1 MLNISGISKA
11 YGDRVLFHGLTMNM
25 VSGQKIA
32 LIGPNGSGKSTLLD
46 IISGEIGPDSGT
58 FSLSK
63 GMKIGYLKQDIMPNS
78 SNSPLGEIMEE
89 SLEVTKIR
97 NEIER
102 IYGIFSP
109 ENSVNPRSDSKHSK
123 ALLRQVSE
131 LERALEVASL
141 GYGEHDA
148 KSILLGLGFSES
160 DFSKPL
166 NEFSGGW
173 LMRAHL
179 AKLIWSN
186 PDVLLLDEP
195 TNHLD
200 LHSNLWFEKFLSGFN
215 GSVIFTSHDR
225 AFLNQVSTGILAIED
240 GETVQF
246 EGNYDDYLVARNQ
259 FLENRELVA
268 KRQQRDIQRQMRF
281 IERFRSKARKASQV
295 QSRLKRLQ
303 KIQLI
308 QLPRA
313 TKQVRY
319 SFPQSPRG
327 GANAISLIKVYKS
340 YGGNSVYEDLNVTLD
355 RGDRVALVG
364 PNGAGKSTMLK
375 MLAGVLP
382 FDKGHRRIGQNVI
395 TAYYAQYLLE
405 LLTPENTI
413 IEELKKSS
421 YEGSDQNLLNLLGGF
436 LFSGDDVHKPISI
449 LSGGEK
455 ARIALAKL
463 LLQKSNLLFMDEP
476 TNHLDIESI
485 EILIDALK
493 DYGGT
498 ICLITHDRTVI
509 QNVANK
515 IIEINDGE
523 VTVYPSD
530 YDSYLYKKQMGVT
543 ENTVISRE
551 IHNSPGVVSDPSKR
565 SSESLQNS
573 GYISR
578 KSLRKKSRVL
588 TARIEKIN
596 KKIADIE
603 VRIIQ
608 MEGIFSNPSEI
619 HDSSNLV
626 SIGKEYEALKKESES
641 LLEKW
646 EKLLLDSDV
655 VDSQLRDLGI
665 DK

>member
-11 YGDRVLFHGLTMNM
+11 YGDRVLFHSLNMNM
-25 VSGQKIA
+25 VAGQKIA

-46 IISGEIGPDSGT
+46 IISGEIAPDSGT

-63 GMKIGYLKQDIMPNS
+63 GMKIGYLKQDIMSES
-78 SNSPLGEIMEE
+78 SNSPLDQILKE
-89 SLEVTKIR
+89 SPEVTDIR

-102 IYGIFSP
+102 IYGVFSS
-109 ENSVNPRSDSKHSK
+109 EGSLNPRSDSKVSK

-131 LERALEVASL
+131 LESSLEVASL

-148 KSILLGLGFSES
+148 KSILLGLGFSETE
-160 DFSKPL
+160 FSKPL

-173 LMRAHL
+173 IMRAHL

-200 LHSNLWFEKFLSGFN
+200 LHSNLWFEKFLSDFN

-240 GETVQF
+240 GETVYF

-268 KRQQRDIQRQMRF
+268 KRQKRDIERQMRF

-303 KIQLI
+303 KIQPI

-313 TKQVRY
+313 TKRVRY
-319 SFPQSPRG
+319 SFPKSPRG
-327 GANAISLIKVYKS
+327 GADAISLSKVYKS
-340 YGGNSVYEDLNVTLD
+340 YECNSVYEDLNVTLT

-364 PNGAGKSTMLK
+364 PNGAGKSTMIK
-375 MLAGVLP
+375 MLAGVLS
-382 FDKGHRRIGQNVI
+382 FDKGHRRIGHNVI

-405 LLTPENTI
+405 LLSPENTI

-421 YEGSDQNLLNLLGGF
+421 NEGSDQYLLNILGGF
-436 LFSGDDVHKPISI
+436 LFSGDDVHKPVSI

-463 LLQKSNLLFMDEP
+463 LLQESNLLFMDEP

-493 DYGGT
+493 DYSGT

-523 VTVYPSD
+523 VTVYPGD
-530 YDSYLYKKQMGVT
+530 YDSYLYKKQMGVN
-543 ENTVISRE
+543 ENISINGE
-551 IHNSPGVVSDPSKR
+551 VHNSPDVVRDPQKR
-565 SSESLQNS
+565 YSQSIHNS

-578 KSLRKKSRVL
+578 KDLRKKSRVL
-588 TARIEKIN
+588 TASIEKIN
-596 KKIADIE
+596 KNIADIE
-603 VRIIQ
+603 DRIIQ
-608 MEGIFSNPSEI
+608 MEDIFSSPSEI
-619 HDSSNLV
+619 YDSGKLV

-641 LLEKW
+641 LLQKW
-646 EKLLLDSDV
+646 EKLLSDSDV

-665 DK
+665 EK